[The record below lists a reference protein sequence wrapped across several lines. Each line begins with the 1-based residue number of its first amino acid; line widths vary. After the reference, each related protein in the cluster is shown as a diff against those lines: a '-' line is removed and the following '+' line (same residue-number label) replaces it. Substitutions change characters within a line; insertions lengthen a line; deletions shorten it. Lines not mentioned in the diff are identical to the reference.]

1 MSSLVSAATN
11 HKQNALL
18 ATVVA
23 EIRESFRAKWFFLY
37 ALIFGGAIILLL
49 ALGITESQVLGFTGL
64 SRLLVTYIQLCVAI
78 LPIFVLVTTV
88 RTVVGDRES
97 NVLEYILSLP
107 ISLAAYYWGKLLAR
121 FLIVF
126 LPVFLALSGAL
137 FWGAVKGL
145 SIPWTIV
152 GYYSLMLAALAW
164 SFLGTG
170 MFISTLVRKQEWALG
185 LAFLVWLTL
194 LLFIDV
200 ILIGVLLQ
208 NQIMEEVI
216 IGIAL
221 LNPLQ
226 AFRTGAILLFDPE
239 LSLLGPA
246 SYVILDNFGKTGF
259 LLYSI
264 IYPLGLGWGFSWLGF
279 KVFQKGD
286 LV

>member
-1 MSSLVSAATN
+1 M
-11 HKQNALL
+11 
-18 ATVVA
+18 
-23 EIRESFRAKWFFLY
+23 
-37 ALIFGGAIILLL
+37 LL

-64 SRLLVTYIQLCVAI
+64 SRLLITYIQLCVAI
-78 LPIFVLVTTV
+78 LPVFILITTV

-107 ISLAAYYWGKLLAR
+107 ISLGAYYWGKLTAR
-121 FLIVF
+121 FIIVF
-126 LPVFLALSGAL
+126 IPVLLALSGAV
-137 FWGAVKGL
+137 FWGAVKNL
-145 SIPWTIV
+145 TIPWPIV
-152 GYYSLMLAALAW
+152 GYYSLMLASLAW
-164 SFLGTG
+164 AFLGTG

-208 NQIMEEVI
+208 NQLMEEVI

-226 AFRTGAILLFDPE
+226 VFRTGAILLFDPE

-246 SYVILDNFGKTGF
+246 SYVILDNMGYTGF
-259 LLYSI
+259 LFYSI
-264 IYPLGLGWGFSWLGF
+264 LYPLGLGWAFSWLGYKIF
-279 KVFQKGD
+279 KTGD

>member
-1 MSSLVSAATN
+1 MSTLN
-11 HKQNALL
+11 LPLIGFQNSFIT
-18 ATVVA
+18 TVIA

-37 ALIFGGAIILLL
+37 TLIFGGAIVMLL

-64 SRLLVTYIQLCVAI
+64 SRLLITYIQLCVAI
-78 LPIFVLVTTV
+78 LPIFILITTV

-107 ISLAAYYWGKLLAR
+107 ISLGAYYWGKLTAR
-121 FLIVF
+121 FIIVF
-126 LPVFLALSGAL
+126 IPVLLALSGAVV
-137 FWGAVKGL
+137 WGAVKNL
-145 SIPWTIV
+145 SIPWSIV
-152 GYYSLMLAALAW
+152 GYYSLMLASLAW
-164 SFLGTG
+164 AFLGTG

-226 AFRTGAILLFDPE
+226 VFRTGAILLFDPE

-246 SYVILDNFGKTGF
+246 SYVILDNMGYTGF
-259 LLYSI
+259 LFYSI
-264 IYPLGLGWGFSWLGF
+264 LYPLGLGWAFSWLGY
-279 KVFQKGD
+279 KIFQTGD

>member
-1 MSSLVSAATN
+1 MSTLTLPLMGF
-11 HKQNALL
+11 QNSFIT
-18 ATVVA
+18 TVIA

-37 ALIFGGAIILLL
+37 TLIFGGAIVMLL

-64 SRLLVTYIQLCVAI
+64 SRLLITYIQLCVAI
-78 LPIFVLVTTV
+78 LPVFILITTV

-107 ISLAAYYWGKLLAR
+107 ISLGAYYWGKLTAR
-121 FLIVF
+121 FIIVF
-126 LPVFLALSGAL
+126 IPVLLALSGAV
-137 FWGAVKGL
+137 FWGAVKNL
-145 SIPWTIV
+145 TIPWSIV
-152 GYYSLMLAALAW
+152 GYYSLMLASLAW
-164 SFLGTG
+164 AFLGTG

-208 NQIMEEVI
+208 NQLMEEVI

-226 AFRTGAILLFDPE
+226 VFRTGAILLFDPE
-239 LSLLGPA
+239 MSLLGPA
-246 SYVILDNFGKTGF
+246 SYVILDNMGYTGF
-259 LLYSI
+259 LFYSI
-264 IYPLGLGWGFSWLGF
+264 LYPLGLGWAFSWLGYEIF
-279 KVFQKGD
+279 KTGD

>member
-1 MSSLVSAATN
+1 MSTLTLPLMGF
-11 HKQNALL
+11 QNSFIT
-18 ATVVA
+18 TVIA

-37 ALIFGGAIILLL
+37 TLIFGGAIVMLL

-64 SRLLVTYIQLCVAI
+64 SRLLITYIQLCVAI
-78 LPIFVLVTTV
+78 LPVFILITTV

-107 ISLAAYYWGKLLAR
+107 ISLGAYYWGKLTAR
-121 FLIVF
+121 FIIVF
-126 LPVFLALSGAL
+126 IPVLLALSGAV
-137 FWGAVKGL
+137 FWGAVKNL
-145 SIPWTIV
+145 TIPWPIV
-152 GYYSLMLAALAW
+152 GYYSLMLASLAW
-164 SFLGTG
+164 AFLGTG

-208 NQIMEEVI
+208 NQLMEEVI

-226 AFRTGAILLFDPE
+226 VFRTGAILLFDPE

-246 SYVILDNFGKTGF
+246 SYVILDNMGYTGF
-259 LLYSI
+259 LFYSI
-264 IYPLGLGWGFSWLGF
+264 LYPLGLGWGFSWLGYKIF
-279 KVFQKGD
+279 KTGD

>member
-1 MSSLVSAATN
+1 MSTLTLPLMGF
-11 HKQNALL
+11 QNSFIT
-18 ATVVA
+18 TVIA

-37 ALIFGGAIILLL
+37 TLIFGGAIVMLL

-64 SRLLVTYIQLCVAI
+64 SRLLITYIQLCVAI
-78 LPIFVLVTTV
+78 LPVFILITTV

-107 ISLAAYYWGKLLAR
+107 ISLGAYYWGKLTAR
-121 FLIVF
+121 FIIVF
-126 LPVFLALSGAL
+126 IPVLLALSGAV
-137 FWGAVKGL
+137 FWGAVKNL
-145 SIPWTIV
+145 TIPWPIV
-152 GYYSLMLAALAW
+152 GYYSLMLASLAW
-164 SFLGTG
+164 AFLGTG

-208 NQIMEEVI
+208 NQLMEEVI

-226 AFRTGAILLFDPE
+226 VFRTGAILLFDPE

-246 SYVILDNFGKTGF
+246 SYVILDNMGYTGF
-259 LLYSI
+259 LFYSI
-264 IYPLGLGWGFSWLGF
+264 LYPLGLGWAFSWLGYKIF
-279 KVFQKGD
+279 KTGD

>member
-1 MSSLVSAATN
+1 MGF
-11 HKQNALL
+11 QNSFIT
-18 ATVVA
+18 TVIA

-37 ALIFGGAIILLL
+37 TLIFGGAIVMLL

-64 SRLLVTYIQLCVAI
+64 SRLLITYIQLCVAI
-78 LPIFVLVTTV
+78 LPVFILITTV

-107 ISLAAYYWGKLLAR
+107 ISLGAYYWGKLTAR
-121 FLIVF
+121 FIIVF
-126 LPVFLALSGAL
+126 IPVLLALSGAV
-137 FWGAVKGL
+137 FWGAVKNL
-145 SIPWTIV
+145 TIPWPIV
-152 GYYSLMLAALAW
+152 GYYSLMLASLAW
-164 SFLGTG
+164 AFLGTG

-208 NQIMEEVI
+208 NQLMEEVI

-226 AFRTGAILLFDPE
+226 VFRTGAILLFDPE

-246 SYVILDNFGKTGF
+246 SYVILDNMGYTGF
-259 LLYSI
+259 LFYSI
-264 IYPLGLGWGFSWLGF
+264 LYPLALGWAFSWLGYKIF
-279 KVFQKGD
+279 KTGD

>member
-1 MSSLVSAATN
+1 MGF
-11 HKQNALL
+11 QNSFIT
-18 ATVVA
+18 TVIA

-37 ALIFGGAIILLL
+37 TLIFGGAIVMLL

-64 SRLLVTYIQLCVAI
+64 SRLLITYIQLCVAI
-78 LPIFVLVTTV
+78 LPVFILITTV

-107 ISLAAYYWGKLLAR
+107 ISLGAYYWGKLTAR
-121 FLIVF
+121 FIIVF
-126 LPVFLALSGAL
+126 IPVLLALSGAV
-137 FWGAVKGL
+137 FWGAVKNL
-145 SIPWTIV
+145 TIPWPIV
-152 GYYSLMLAALAW
+152 GYYSLMLASLAW
-164 SFLGTG
+164 AFLGTG

-208 NQIMEEVI
+208 NQLMEEVI

-226 AFRTGAILLFDPE
+226 VFRTGAILLFDPE

-246 SYVILDNFGKTGF
+246 SYVILDNMGYTGF
-259 LLYSI
+259 LFYSI
-264 IYPLGLGWGFSWLGF
+264 LYPLGLGWAFSWLGYKIF
-279 KVFQKGD
+279 KTGD

>member
-1 MSSLVSAATN
+1 MGF
-11 HKQNALL
+11 QNSFIT
-18 ATVVA
+18 TVIA

-37 ALIFGGAIILLL
+37 TLIFGGAIVMLL

-64 SRLLVTYIQLCVAI
+64 SRLLITYIQLCVAI
-78 LPIFVLVTTV
+78 LPVFILITTV

-107 ISLAAYYWGKLLAR
+107 ISLGAYYWGKLTAR
-121 FLIVF
+121 FIIVF
-126 LPVFLALSGAL
+126 IPVLLALSGAV
-137 FWGAVKGL
+137 FWGAVKNL
-145 SIPWTIV
+145 TIPWPIV
-152 GYYSLMLAALAW
+152 GYYSLMLASLAW
-164 SFLGTG
+164 AFLGTG

-208 NQIMEEVI
+208 NQLMEEVI

-226 AFRTGAILLFDPE
+226 VFRTGAILLFDPE

-246 SYVILDNFGKTGF
+246 SYVILDNMGYTGF
-259 LLYSI
+259 LFYSI
-264 IYPLGLGWGFSWLGF
+264 LYPLGLGWGFSWLGYKIF
-279 KVFQKGD
+279 KTGD